1 MPRIKTIFSSGICML
16 CITAITAQ
24 ALPPKNKTQD
34 NIVGYQLHQ
43 QEQWNYNHLP
53 KNSIQFRSDPKYIGF
68 SYKKNP
74 AFSFHSDPA
83 VTTDIQ
89 KSSSIAST
97 PPIFSLSTH
106 LQDASYPIPVI
117 HWDGHMGG
125 FIFNQRYSQF
135 EKFQNFKNTSL
146 IKRKTIS

>member
-1 MPRIKTIFSSGICML
+1 MPRIKTILCSGICLL
-16 CITAITAQ
+16 CITAITAR
-24 ALPPKNKTQD
+24 ALPPKNKTQANVVD
-34 NIVGYQLHQ
+34 YQLHQ
-43 QEQWNYNHLP
+43 PEQWNYNHLP
-53 KNSIQFRSDPKYIGF
+53 KKSIQFRSDSKYIAF

-74 AFSFHSDPA
+74 AFSSHLDPI
-83 VTTDIQ
+83 VTPDIQ
-89 KSSSIAST
+89 KSSSIA

-106 LQDASYPIPVI
+106 LQDASYPIPII
-117 HWDGHMGG
+117 HWDGHMGD